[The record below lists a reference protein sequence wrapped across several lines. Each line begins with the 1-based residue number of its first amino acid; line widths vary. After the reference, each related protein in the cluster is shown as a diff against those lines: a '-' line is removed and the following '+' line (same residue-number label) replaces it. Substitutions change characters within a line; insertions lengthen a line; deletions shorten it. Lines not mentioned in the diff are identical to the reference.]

1 MYTLSRTLVRQKH
14 LGGLAR
20 RQCHHQSGGGGG
32 GGGSTD
38 WARTYFNKVL
48 DNPLP
53 LGAGALVVGLLQL
66 KRIRDREASK
76 VSEGQGQEICEAAPW
91 QVSCY
96 SNLPL
101 RHISR

>member
-1 MYTLSRTLVRQKH
+1 MYTVSRTLVRQRH

-20 RQCHHQSGGGGG
+20 RQCHHQSGG

-76 VSEGQGQEICEAAPW
+76 VSEAQEVCEAAPW